1 MSEREVGKQ
10 VETERRTLFH
20 MGNKLEALEYQ
31 VEIDLSKD
39 VSYLGE
45 GSKTTSWWATKTLQA
60 AYSSCVP

>member
-45 GSKTTSWWATKTLQA
+45 GSKTTS
-60 AYSSCVP
+60 